1 MSAPRVLVVTNMYPG
16 PDRPYFG
23 IFVARQ
29 VEAIEARGIETRVEM
44 VAAARGE
51 ADYFLG
57 RARVRRAVREFRP
70 DVIHCHYGYTPLAV
84 VGVGVPYIVTLCG
97 DDLNGESNGRGGV
110 TLKSRVGIEVTQ
122 AMSAAARYVIV
133 QSEAMRRRLRPRARS
148 RAEVLPSGVDTD
160 VFAPGSR
167 QAARE
172 HLGVPRDRLVL
183 GFVHSIRQPTKRLDI
198 ATAVRD
204 ELERRQVPTHLLVAE
219 SVPASEMPWY
229 YRASD
234 CLLMTSDR
242 EGAPNC
248 VKEALA
254 CGVPVVGGPVGDL
267 PELILSPAMG
277 RVVVSR
283 EPADLADAVLA
294 LERGPDVRRSM
305 LPEQFRTERIAARLV
320 EIYAAI
326 AAERRRGGAPR

>member
-29 VEAIEARGIETRVEM
+29 VEGIEARGVAVRVETI
-44 VAAARGE
+44 AAGRGE

-57 RARVRRAVREFRP
+57 RSRVRGAVREFRP

-84 VGVGVPYIVTLCG
+84 AGVGVPYIVTLCG

-148 RAEVLPSGVDTD
+148 LAEVLPSGVDTA

-167 QAARE
+167 HEA
-172 HLGVPRDRLVL
+172 RDRLGLPKDHLVI

-198 ATAVRD
+198 AMAVRD
-204 ELERRQVPTHLLVAE
+204 ELERRGVPTHLLVAE

-267 PELILSPAMG
+267 PELVLHPAMG
-277 RVVVSR
+277 CVVTSR
-283 EPADLADAVLA
+283 DPADLADALLA
-294 LERGPDVRRSM
+294 LERGPDVRPSL
-305 LPEQFRTERIAARLV
+305 LPEQFRAERIAARLV
-320 EIYAAI
+320 EIYTMI
-326 AAERRRGGAPR
+326 AAERRQVREPR